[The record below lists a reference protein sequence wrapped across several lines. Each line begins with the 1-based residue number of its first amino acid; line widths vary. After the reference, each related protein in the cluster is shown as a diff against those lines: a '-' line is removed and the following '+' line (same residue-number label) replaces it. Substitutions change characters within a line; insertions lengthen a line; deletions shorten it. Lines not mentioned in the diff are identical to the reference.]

1 MSKTLAKR
9 PTVEKRLAAL
19 ETEFDA
25 LRDKVLGLAPVTKD
39 WRSTVGAL
47 PDDEMTR
54 RAFRL
59 GAQWRRGR
67 NSR

>member
-1 MSKTLAKR
+1 MSKTLTKR
-9 PTVEKRLAAL
+9 PTVGKRLAAL
-19 ETEFDA
+19 ESEFAA

-59 GAQWRRGR
+59 GAQWRKGR
-67 NSR
+67 KTD